1 MRFPKPLRD
10 PLAHLVVSAVT
21 DPASA
26 APLWAFRH
34 FCRLALRS
42 PDGSIPVRALR
53 DPPPRPPW
61 LATSP
66 LAEALREIPLLA
78 TAPDGRLALAPPFT
92 RYLPAVEELVEA
104 YWAAAEA
111 FAEKRGGR
119 RAGLARALEC
129 GAALYNARLYF
140 ETHELL
146 EEIWVEQPRG
156 RDRTVLQG
164 IIQAAVG
171 LYHFQH
177 GNWRGGIRVL
187 GYGLS
192 KGEAGRPVFHG
203 LAMDRFLDGLSG
215 CRLAAQAVLAEDQAA
230 FPWETVPPMR
240 FASGGEAP

>member
-34 FCRLALRS
+34 FCHLALRS
-42 PDGSIPVRALR
+42 PDGSVRVQTLDA
-53 DPPPRPPW
+53 PPPRPAW
-61 LATSP
+61 MASSP
-66 LAEALREIPLLA
+66 VREALREVPVLA
-78 TAPDGRLALAPPFT
+78 PVSDGRLALAPAYA
-92 RYLPAVEELVEA
+92 RYLPAVAERVEA

-111 FAEKRGGR
+111 FAAQGGPR

-129 GAALYNARLYF
+129 GAALYNAQLYF

-146 EEIWVEQPRG
+146 EPVWMEQPG
-156 RDRTVLQG
+156 GLDRTVLQG

-171 LYHFQH
+171 LYHFQLE
-177 GNWRGGIRVL
+177 NWRGGIRVL

-192 KGEAGRPVFHG
+192 KAEAGRP
-203 LAMDRFLDGLSG
+203 
-215 CRLAAQAVLAEDQAA
+215 A
-230 FPWETVPPMR
+230 F
-240 FASGGEAP
+240 

>member
-1 MRFPKPLRD
+1 MRFLKPLRD
-10 PLAHLVVSAVT
+10 PLAYLVVSAVT
-21 DPASA
+21 DLTSA

-42 PDGSIPVRALR
+42 PDGSIP
-53 DPPPRPPW
+53 
-61 LATSP
+61 
-66 LAEALREIPLLA
+66 
-78 TAPDGRLALAPPFT
+78 
-92 RYLPAVEELVEA
+92 
-104 YWAAAEA
+104 
-111 FAEKRGGR
+111 
-119 RAGLARALEC
+119 ARALEC

-146 EEIWVEQPRG
+146 EEIWAEQPRG

-164 IIQAAVG
+164 IIQAAAG

-177 GNWRGGIRVL
+177 ANGRGGTRVL

-203 LAMDRFLDGLSG
+203 LAMDSFLDRLSG
-215 CRLAAQAVLAEDQAA
+215 CRLAALAVLAGDQAA

>member
-21 DPASA
+21 DPTSA

-34 FCRLALRS
+34 FCHLALRF
-42 PDGSIPVRALR
+42 PDGSVPIRTLESPL
-53 DPPPRPPW
+53 PRPPW
-61 LATSP
+61 LAGSP
-66 LAEALREIPLLA
+66 VGEALRGISLLA
-78 TAPDGRLALAPPFT
+78 PVSDGRLALAPPFA
-92 RYLPAVEELVEA
+92 RYLPAVAAQVEA

-111 FAEKRGGR
+111 FAEQGR
-119 RAGLARALEC
+119 PRREGVARALEC
-129 GAALYNARLYF
+129 GAALYNAHLYF

-156 RDRTVLQG
+156 RDRIILQG

-177 GNWRGGIRVL
+177 ENWRGGIRVL

-192 KGEAGRPVFHG
+192 KAAAGRPVFYG
-203 LAMDRFLDGLSG
+203 LAMDSFHDGLAG
-215 CRLAAQAVLAEDQAA
+215 CRLAAQAVLAGDRVA
-230 FPWETVPPMR
+230 FPWEAVPPMR
-240 FASGGEAP
+240 FGEGGDAL

>member
-21 DPASA
+21 DPTSA

-34 FCRLALRS
+34 FCHLALRF
-42 PDGSIPVRALR
+42 PDGSVPIRTLESPL
-53 DPPPRPPW
+53 PRPPW
-61 LATSP
+61 LAGSP
-66 LAEALREIPLLA
+66 VGEALRGISLLA
-78 TAPDGRLALAPPFT
+78 PVSDGRLALAPPFA
-92 RYLPAVEELVEA
+92 RYLPAVAAQVEA

-111 FAEKRGGR
+111 FAEQGRPR
-119 RAGLARALEC
+119 RAGVARALEC
-129 GAALYNARLYF
+129 GAALYNAHLYF

-156 RDRTVLQG
+156 RDRIILQG

-177 GNWRGGIRVL
+177 ENWRGGIRVL

-192 KGEAGRPVFHG
+192 KAAAGRPVFYG
-203 LAMDRFLDGLSG
+203 LAMDSFHDGLAG
-215 CRLAAQAVLAEDQAA
+215 CRLAAQAVLAGDRVA
-230 FPWETVPPMR
+230 FPWEAVPPMR
-240 FASGGEAP
+240 FGEGGEAP